1 MGKINTDDKNNQI
14 INTPDLSSIKLDF
27 VGRNNILYFENSDI
41 RMDGVITFKGDN
53 SIFAI
58 KSSKDVLKLNV
69 TIYNDST
76 VYLGSNCSMN
86 NKLEI
91 IASEAKN
98 VIIGDE
104 GLFSSQ
110 CLIRTSDAHRIY
122 SIDTLSRV
130 NDGKS
135 VCIGDHVWL
144 SARVVVLKGSHIHSG
159 SIIGS
164 DAVVTGKEI
173 KSNTIWAGNPARE
186 VKRNILFDK
195 TGTHGLTSAN
205 SSEAAKI
212 DTNKS
217 SHYIFSYNADQ
228 HVDFDSIEE
237 KLGKLQ
243 DPHERL
249 LALLKIMCNENQ
261 NRFAL

>member
-135 VCIGDHVWL
+135 VYIGDHVWL

-173 KSNTIWAGNPARE
+173 KSTQSGRE
-186 VKRNILFDK
+186 IPQEKSKGIFC
-195 TGTHGLTSAN
+195 LT
-205 SSEAAKI
+205 
-212 DTNKS
+212 
-217 SHYIFSYNADQ
+217 
-228 HVDFDSIEE
+228 
-237 KLGKLQ
+237 KLE
-243 DPHERL
+243 HTV
-249 LALLKIMCNENQ
+249 
-261 NRFAL
+261 